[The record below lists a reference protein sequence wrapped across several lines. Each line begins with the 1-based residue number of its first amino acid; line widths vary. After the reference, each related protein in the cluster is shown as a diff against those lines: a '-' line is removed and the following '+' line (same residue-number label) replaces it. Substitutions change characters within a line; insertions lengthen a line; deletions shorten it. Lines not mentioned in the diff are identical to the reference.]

1 MLTEHSKTGS
11 RFGAGINACGGLDD
25 RAFVRGQWSVE
36 CRDQNGNLKWKED
49 FHNIVT
55 NEGLNELLNQTL
67 AAQTQITS
75 WYVGLKN
82 TGSEAATDVMNSHS
96 GWTENTTYS
105 ESTRQAWTANG
116 AASSQSV
123 TNSSSKATFSING
136 STTIYGAFLTSNSTK
151 GGTTGKLYAVGDFA
165 TSRAVISGDSLL
177 VTATFTTADDG
188 V

>member
-1 MLTEHSKTGS
+1 MLSEQSNLGVK
-11 RFGAGINACGGLDD
+11 FGAGLIGRSDFAE
-25 RAFVRGQWSVE
+25 RAKIRGDWEVE
-36 CRDQNGNLKWKED
+36 CRDKDGNLKWVER

-67 AAQTQITS
+67 AGQTQITT

-82 TGSEAATDVMNSHS
+82 TGSVAAADVMNSHS

-105 ESTRQAWTANG
+105 EAVRQTWTPNG

-151 GGTTGKLYAVGDFA
+151 SGTTGKLYAVGDFA
-165 TSRAVISGDSLL
+165 SSRAVISGDSLL
-177 VTATFTTADDG
+177 VTATFTSADDG

>member
-1 MLTEHSKTGS
+1 MFNANASMDCK
-11 RFGAGINACGGLDD
+11 FGAGIVAGNSIADGMT
-25 RAFVRGQWSVE
+25 VRGDWEVE
-36 CRDQNGNLKWKED
+36 CRDRDGNLKWIER

-67 AAQTQITS
+67 AAQTQITT

-82 TGSEAATDVMNSHS
+82 TGSVAAADVMNSHG

-105 ESTRQAWTANG
+105 EGARQTWTANG

-151 GGTTGKLYAVGDFA
+151 SGTTGKLYAVGDFA
-165 TSRAVISGDSLL
+165 SSRAVISGDSLL